1 MGANAPIFNAFYSVI
16 LWFDYIVL
24 INFLDL
30 SRFIAALNLTY
41 NLTYS
46 WAKFIVVIDL
56 KLMHSPFAVPYLDH

>member
-16 LWFDYIVL
+16 LWFDYIIL

-30 SRFIAALNLTY
+30 SRFIAAL